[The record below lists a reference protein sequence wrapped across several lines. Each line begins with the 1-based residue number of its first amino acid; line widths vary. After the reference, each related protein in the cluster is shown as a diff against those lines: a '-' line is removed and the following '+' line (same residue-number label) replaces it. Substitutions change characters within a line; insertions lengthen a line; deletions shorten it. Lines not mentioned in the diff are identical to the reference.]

1 MVDILSFSENEEYIY
16 TQIFCLSYLNLT
28 LLLYILKGCLWLHSS
43 VTRGVSLYK
52 SLCISVF
59 STLCVDGC
67 TTFLKESSKSHS
79 LFSLSAFWD
88 PVIRLSYSLL
98 FHILLIKRASAT
110 PFGSLCVLLES
121 YHCFAFLCLH
131 LPSCM
136 LLKYKSTWYTFCW
149 SISPLYNN
157 SLSNEG

>member
-1 MVDILSFSENEEYIY
+1 MKNTYIHKY
-16 TQIFCLSYLNLT
+16 SVYLNLIW
-28 LLLYILKGCLWLHSS
+28 LYYYIFWKVAYDYILQSHVVSACIKVFASQFFQHFVLMDALH
-43 VTRGVSLYK
+43 
-52 SLCISVF
+52 
-59 STLCVDGC
+59 
-67 TTFLKESSKSHS
+67 FLKKAQSRIH
-79 LFSLSAFWD
+79 FFLSAFWD